1 MWNIKTYISELHSN
15 NYKRYIKQV
24 EREAVDLFNIVD
36 YDGKPV
42 ITFNGIIITTPQE
55 CSNTNIMNK
64 LFTLR
69 EIYVKQKTKQ

>member
-1 MWNIKTYISELHSN
+1 MWNIKTYISELHSS

-24 EREAVDLFNIVD
+24 EREAVDLFNIVEC
-36 YDGKPV
+36 DGKPA